1 MPVRIAKAFTILLW
15 SALISLNRRTE
26 YLIPRLQKKKKKN
39 KDRSPEKEA
48 EIPLKNVKSDYLWIL
63 SSLIAMIYPI
73 RSPVC

>member
-26 YLIPRLQKKKKKN
+26 YLIPRLQKKKKN

-48 EIPLKNVKSDYLWIL
+48 EIPLKKRKSDYLWIL
-63 SSLIAMIYPI
+63 SSLIAIIYPI